1 MNRNLLGL
9 AVALAS
15 FSSGAFAEVYITPL
29 VGYGMGGTF
38 EDAEG
43 NDADIDNALAYGIAI
58 ETDVQKGRLGLLYS
72 QQDSDVTI
80 NGLNL
85 DSTVRYLH
93 FQSAVFSEFR
103 ENWGAYFGLSVGG
116 TQIDIQRV
124 DTEYKFSAGVYT
136 GLEYKFT
143 DNFALQG
150 QLRYLGTLV
159 DSDSISYCEGDSSST
174 SCQFFFKSDWM
185 SQFQA
190 NLGLT
195 FSF

>member
-1 MNRNLLGL
+1 MNQKLLSL
-9 AVALAS
+9 AVAIAS
-15 FSSGAFAEVYITPL
+15 FSSGALAQVYVTPL
-29 VGYGMGGTF
+29 IGYGMGGTF
-38 EDAEG
+38 EDEEG

-58 ETDVQKGRLGLLYS
+58 ETDVEKGRLGLLYS

-93 FQSAVFSEFR
+93 FQSAVFSEYR
-103 ENWGAYFGLSVGG
+103 ENWAAYLGLSLGG

-136 GLEYKFT
+136 GLEYRFT
-143 DNFALQG
+143 ESFALQG
-150 QLRYLGTLV
+150 QIRYLGTLV
-159 DSDSISYCEGDSSST
+159 DSDSISYCEGNSSST

-190 NLGLT
+190 NLGFT